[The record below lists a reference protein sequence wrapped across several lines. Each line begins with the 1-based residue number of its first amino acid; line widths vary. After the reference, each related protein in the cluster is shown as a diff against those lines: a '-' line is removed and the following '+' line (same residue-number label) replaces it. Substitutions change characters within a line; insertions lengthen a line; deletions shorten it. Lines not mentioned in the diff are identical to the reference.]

1 MTTEERIE
9 KYVHLLHD
17 SLGANNTATHQ
28 ELTNPAR
35 VVIDDFKTLSFV
47 CDAAD
52 NAINVIINGV
62 TITYPKPTAS
72 GVYVLGE
79 TLVCDKENRFA
90 VEFDGTGTVL
100 LTIQSRK

>member
-28 ELTNPAR
+28 ELTDPAG
-35 VVIDDFKTLSFV
+35 VEIDDFKTLSFV

-52 NAINVIINGV
+52 NAISVTINNV

-79 TLVCDKENRFA
+79 NLVCDKENRYTVRFS
-90 VEFDGTGTVL
+90 GTGTVL

>member
-28 ELTNPAR
+28 ELTNPAS

-52 NAINVIINGV
+52 NAISVTINGV
-62 TITYPKPTAS
+62 TVTYPKATAS

-79 TLVCDKENRFA
+79 NLVCDKENRFP
-90 VEFDGTGTVL
+90 VTFSGTGTVII
-100 LTIQSRK
+100 TKQSRK